1 MNKIVLTLTLVALSI
16 PALAAEPVPTK
27 ETCSSI
33 AEVARVTMLARQS
46 GVPLRSM
53 MEIAA
58 DQTIVDIVTEAYSSP
73 AYSTSEVQEKTIQ
86 NFEDKWYLRC
96 LKSYNL

>member
-1 MNKIVLTLTLVALSI
+1 MKKIILALTLAALSTS
-16 PALAAEPVPTK
+16 ALAAEPVPMK

-53 MEIAA
+53 MKIAA
-58 DQTIVDIVTEAYSSP
+58 DKTIEDIVTEAYGHP
-73 AYSTSEVQEKTIQ
+73 AYRTSEVQEKTIQ
-86 NFEDKWYLRC
+86 DFEDTWYLRC
-96 LKSYNL
+96 IKAYDL